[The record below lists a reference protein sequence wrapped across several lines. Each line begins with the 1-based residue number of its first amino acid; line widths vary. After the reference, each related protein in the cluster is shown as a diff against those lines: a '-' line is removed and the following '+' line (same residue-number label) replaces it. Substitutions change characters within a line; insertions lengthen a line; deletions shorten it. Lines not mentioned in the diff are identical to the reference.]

1 MVELPEE
8 VQSAYERWCGAQPW
22 ETTFVER
29 LPGGRSGAKLVV
41 VQQFQMNEINRQVIL
56 KFLPGELERE
66 LDRISQALR
75 ESPTDFRNNHLMR
88 VIGGPVV
95 LGSWQMITLSVAG
108 GDLSSIRP
116 LADLAHDSRLSAACA
131 VVTKQVLSAWNPTS
145 EHRPEAMTAA
155 EYVGMLLADRP
166 DRLERVREWAPTG
179 KDIPDG
185 PFATLP
191 NPLAFLEGHFSGS
204 KRIPIQRGRAH
215 GDLNVRNILLSP
227 DTPEWFWLIDFG
239 DYAPDAPL
247 ARDPAHLLL
256 SMAVEWLRDTTE
268 NSSQRDALMTAILT
282 PAKATAGPHTEVSVV
297 LRGAGQAHAKEN
309 GFGREWEQQSL
320 LSIVGCALMFA
331 GRKLPHDLR
340 RWFFDLAARGVKGY
354 IEVSGDSEDPD
365 APAGG
370 SMWKVSRRRA
380 DIAMLALGQLTS
392 AQQRMGN
399 HERLVSVVLK
409 LLDEDE
415 QFVRL
420 APCRVRRE
428 AYGSA
433 VLVVSNSRIH
443 AAELDDSFQPSD
455 VWAVTHDE
463 IEDVRLRP
471 GIRAD
476 VVIVTRSAELV
487 AGGLFQEQ
495 AEQMV
500 EEIRRLIGKRS
511 PSEGWC
517 DLVRELRTATFN
529 STTAAHLA
537 AETESLRMALDRERQ
552 PYPDDPMDVDL
563 LIQQLCFTLDEGT
576 RVSTSNSHVYAAR
589 AAADLIR
596 GRLLDKLT

>member
-8 VQSAYERWCGAQPW
+8 VQSAYERWCEAQSW
-22 ETTFVER
+22 ETTFVEW
-29 LPGGRSGAKLVV
+29 LPGGRSGAKLAVV
-41 VQQFQMNEINRQVIL
+41 RQFQKNVINRQVIL
-56 KFLPGELERE
+56 KFLPGELQRE
-66 LDRISQALR
+66 LDRISQALC
-75 ESPTDFRNNHLMR
+75 ESPIDFRDEHLMR
-88 VIGGPVV
+88 VIDDPVV

-116 LADLAHDSRLSAACA
+116 LAELAHDSRLSAACVA
-131 VVTKQVLSAWNPTS
+131 VTKQVLSAWNPEA

-155 EYVGMLLADRP
+155 EYIGMLLADRP

-204 KRIPIQRGRAH
+204 KRIPVQRGRAH
-215 GDLNVRNILLSP
+215 GDLNVRNILLAP
-227 DTPEWFWLIDFG
+227 DTPERFWLIDFG

-256 SMAVEWLRDTTE
+256 SMAVEWLRGTTE
-268 NSSQRDALMTAILT
+268 KSRQRDALMTAILT
-282 PAKATAGPHTEVSVV
+282 PEKAIAGPHTEVSAV
-297 LRGAGQAHAKEN
+297 LRGAGQAHAQKN

-340 RWFFDLAARGVKGY
+340 RWFFDLAAHAARDYVK
-354 IEVSGDSEDPD
+354 VSGDSKDPD
-365 APAGG
+365 VPAEG
-370 SMWKVSRRRA
+370 SMWKVPRQRA
-380 DIAMLALGQLTS
+380 DIATLALRQLTS
-392 AQQRMGN
+392 AQQRTWN

-409 LLDEDE
+409 LLGEDE

-420 APCRVRRE
+420 APCRVRRK

-433 VLVVSNSRIH
+433 VLVVSNNRIH
-443 AAELDDSFQPSD
+443 AAELDDSFQPFD

-487 AGGLFQEQ
+487 AGGLLQKQ

-500 EEIRRLIGKRS
+500 EEVKRLIGNRS
-511 PSEGWC
+511 SSEGWC
-517 DLVRELRTATFN
+517 DLVRELRTATFD

-552 PYPDDPMDVDL
+552 PYPDDPADVDL
-563 LIQQLCFTLDEGT
+563 LIQQLRFTLDDGT
-576 RVSTSNSHVYAAR
+576 RILASDSHVYAAR
-589 AAADLIR
+589 TAADLIR
-596 GRLLDKLT
+596 GRLLDKLA